1 MVDFIGG
8 SANYL
13 FSNNS
18 IFGEYHTNSN
28 HSGIVTFIRF
38 DTQSG
43 IMAGTFEFQAQE
55 LITGEIINLTEGRF
69 DLTFIQ

>member
-1 MVDFIGG
+1 MDRLLREKALRAQGV
-8 SANYL
+8 
-13 FSNNS
+13 

-55 LITGEIINLTEGRF
+55 LITGEIINITEGRF